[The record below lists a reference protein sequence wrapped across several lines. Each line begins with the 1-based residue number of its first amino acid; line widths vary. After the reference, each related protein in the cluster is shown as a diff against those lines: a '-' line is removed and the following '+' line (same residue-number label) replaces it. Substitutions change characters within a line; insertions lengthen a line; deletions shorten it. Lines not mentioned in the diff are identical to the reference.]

1 MSDEKE
7 TVVRVSIRDIFE
19 VQQEQG
25 KVLLRIDS
33 RGERS
38 DQKIADLE
46 AVIATQDARIRVLEN
61 YRWQSIGAF
70 GVILVVAGW
79 VVTVFL

>member
-38 DQKIADLE
+38 DQKIANLE
-46 AVIATQDARIRVLEN
+46 AIIATQDARIRVLEN

>member
-46 AVIATQDARIRVLEN
+46 AIIATQDARIRVLEN

>member
-46 AVIATQDARIRVLEN
+46 AVIAVQDARIRVLEN

>member
-1 MSDEKE
+1 
-7 TVVRVSIRDIFE
+7 
-19 VQQEQG
+19 
-25 KVLLRIDS
+25 
-33 RGERS
+33 
-38 DQKIADLE
+38 
-46 AVIATQDARIRVLEN
+46 VLEN

>member
-7 TVVRVSIRDIFE
+7 TVVKVSIRDIFL
-19 VQQEQG
+19 VQEAQG
-25 KVLLRIDS
+25 KVLARIDS

-38 DQKIADLE
+38 DQKIADLN
-46 AVIATQDARIRVLEN
+46 AIIATQDARIRVLEN